1 MPNYNRP
8 MSHDAVIRTFPR
20 QRSDPPLHCGA
31 FSLAAMAASDK
42 KLEYCVRLAHDNMNP
57 YLLRRGE
64 NFDDARWRLNAA
76 QSEFFL
82 VTKNIA
88 LTPFDIGF
96 VSVCGEPDGASALHV
111 GDIQIEPAQ
120 QNNGAGSAA
129 LYLVEKLARARG
141 FSELT
146 LNVFRDN
153 PALALY
159 ERDGF
164 DCIDTQF
171 YKYKMRKVL
180 HQRTEPT

>member
-8 MSHDAVIRTFPR
+8 MSCDTVMSNFSR
-20 QRSDPPLHCGA
+20 QWSDPPLYCGA
-31 FSLAAMAASDK
+31 YSLAPMAASDA
-42 KLEYCVRLAHDNMNP
+42 KLDYCLRLAHKNMNP

-64 NFDDARWRLNAA
+64 SFDDARWRANAP

-96 VSVCGEPDGASALHV
+96 LSVRGEPDATSALHV

-120 QNNGAGSAA
+120 QNKGAGSAA

-141 FSELT
+141 FHELT

-171 YKYKMRKVL
+171 YKYKMRKML
-180 HQRTEPT
+180 HQRIEPT